1 MQHEVPGFRCY
12 LSCQRSA
19 QFCAH
24 VHATRE
30 PSLGAAARSYYSD
43 YEYYYCSPHLCVG
56 FLLLGLSRSFS
67 SSSSP
72 PPLLLLCHPHGN
84 PRHTRHSSSWA
95 LTPHTVTH
103 SHHTL
108 HTHYWHFIPH
118 ILCGVLTLGSR
129 SFSFSS
135 SSSSAPP
142 PPRTSVR
149 PSHPS

>member
-1 MQHEVPGFRCY
+1 MKYRVSGVTC
-12 LSCQRSA
+12 LASVQRSS
-19 QFCAH
+19 
-24 VHATRE
+24 VHTCTQRGSLVWGPQRVLTILIMNTTIVPHIFVWGSYFWGSPA
-30 PSLGAAARSYYSD
+30 PS
-43 YEYYYCSPHLCVG
+43 P
-56 FLLLGLSRSFS
+56 S
-67 SSSSP
+67 SSPP

-149 PSHPS
+149 PSLPS